1 MPSPL
6 LRRAGPACAV
16 LSCILLLTACAA
28 SGPGQPQASAPRP
41 AGGAPGA
48 LQATADFYWPYA
60 ALAAEVYGAGD
71 RPDNYTMLA
80 FDSPSLRQEVREL
93 GHAPAIER
101 VRQLDQPAVQN
112 DYAARYA
119 SLCGAEA
126 EARARDAGRLV
137 QWQQHCMLLDDRA
150 AESLRKAALRQVEA
164 NVYQDATPAD
174 ASDCR
179 YLDHEPKVPVA
190 EAIAEFR
197 WTRLPEFHAEA
208 PARGWSLFVPDL
220 AIDVWRRPRAAP
232 DGGRTLEYALVF
244 RGTVGGGG
252 WVSNVRGVTSF
263 TPFVWDQYRQ
273 ADRAGRTI
281 IRRVQRLHALSDL
294 VHERATPT
302 RLLFTTVGHSLGAG
316 LASYV
321 HVLNP
326 EVTRTVG
333 FNPSPVDGG
342 SMVQVGDAYNPRR
355 PSRAVV
361 NQQIA
366 DGMRVADAE
375 GAPAPAA
382 IFHLYEEGEV
392 LSRFSACS
400 SGPMW
405 GSEGGPMTHCDSV
418 NLSRGSWIRQH
429 NMAQMACKLALAR
442 RGATALVD

>member
-1 MPSPL
+1 MPSHL
-6 LRRAGPACAV
+6 LCRAASAWIALSCAALLAACATGGAARPE
-16 LSCILLLTACAA
+16 SPAAKPATA
-28 SGPGQPQASAPRP
+28 
-41 AGGAPGA
+41 APGA

-93 GHAPAIER
+93 GHAPAVER
-101 VRQLDQPAVQN
+101 VGQLDQPAIQN

-119 SLCGAEA
+119 RVCGAEA
-126 EARARDAGRLV
+126 EARARSAGRLA
-137 QWQQHCMLLDDRA
+137 QWQQHCTLLDDRE
-150 AESLRKAALRQVEA
+150 AENLRKAALRQVEA
-164 NVYQDATPAD
+164 NVYQDARPAD

-179 YLDHEPKVPVA
+179 YLDNEPKVPVA
-190 EAIAEFR
+190 EAIAEYH

-220 AIDVWRRPRAAP
+220 AIDVWRRPREAP
-232 DGGRTLEYALVF
+232 GGGRTLEYALVF

-294 VHERATPT
+294 VHERSTPT

-342 SMVQVGDAYNPRR
+342 SMVQVGDTYNARR
-355 PSRAVV
+355 PARAVV
-361 NQQIA
+361 NRQIA
-366 DGMRVADAE
+366 EGVRVADAE
-375 GAPAPAA
+375 GAPAQAA

-442 RGATALVD
+442 RGTTALVD

>member
-6 LRRAGPACAV
+6 FCRAASAWAA
-16 LSCILLLTACAA
+16 LSCAALVAACAA
-28 SGPGQPQASAPRP
+28 TGPTQLEPP
-41 AGGAPGA
+41 AALLAAAVPGA

-60 ALAAEVYGAGD
+60 ALAAEVYNAGD

-93 GHAPAIER
+93 EHAPAMER
-101 VRQLDQPAVQN
+101 VRQLDQPAIQN

-119 SLCGAEA
+119 HVCGAEA
-126 EARARDAGRLV
+126 EARATSAGRLL
-137 QWQQHCMLLDDRA
+137 QWQGHCKLLDDRE
-150 AESLRKAALRQVEA
+150 AEHLRKAALRQVEA
-164 NVYQDATPAD
+164 NVYQDARPTD

-179 YLDHEPKVPVA
+179 YRDHEPKVPVA
-190 EAIAEFR
+190 EAIAEYH
-197 WTRLPEFHAEA
+197 WIRLPEFHADA

-220 AIDVWRRPRAAP
+220 AIDVWRRPRDAAG
-232 DGGRTLEYALVF
+232 GGRTLEYALVF

-263 TPFVWDQYRQ
+263 TPLVWDQYRQ
-273 ADRAGRTI
+273 AETASRNI

-316 LASYV
+316 LATYV
-321 HVLNP
+321 HMLNP
-326 EVTRTVG
+326 QVTRTVG

-342 SMVQVGDAYNPRR
+342 SMVQVGDDYNPKR
-355 PSRAVV
+355 PARAVV

-366 DGMRVADAE
+366 DGVRVADAG
-375 GAPAPAA
+375 GAPAQAA
-382 IFHLYEEGEV
+382 IFHLVEEGEV
-392 LSRFSACS
+392 LSRFSACT
-400 SGPMW
+400 SGPIW

-418 NLSRGSWIRQH
+418 NLSHGSWIRQH

-442 RGATALVD
+442 RGATALLD